1 MRRILPLL
9 MVVLLC
15 TCTGIV
21 RAQYD
26 ARLSQYFM
34 AKPYYNPAVAGATE
48 DLNILALARLE
59 WVGMSGAPMSFF
71 ITSDMPLNIGK
82 TQHGIGLAVYTESI
96 GLFMNTHVGA
106 QYAYKHKL
114 FGGVISG
121 GLQIGL
127 VNQSFDGSKVEM
139 VESEFHQETDAA
151 IPTEQ
156 VSGMGL
162 DLNFGIYYNH
172 KRFYAGFGMTHLP
185 QPELQLDEN
194 AYTYIGRSF
203 NLMGGY
209 NIQLRNPLIEL
220 QPSVFLLT
228 DMQSFHADITARLE
242 YNKMFNGGISYR
254 VNESVGVMF
263 GVKIGRFQ
271 AGYAYD
277 FPITALGRAS
287 SGSHELC
294 LRYAMKLNK
303 TKTGKNRHKSVRIL

>member
-1 MRRILPLL
+1 
-9 MVVLLC
+9 MVVLCC
-15 TCTGIV
+15 TCAGIV

-71 ITSDMPLNIGK
+71 VTSDMPLNIGK

-172 KRFYAGFGMTHLP
+172 KRFYAGFGMTHLT

-254 VNESVGVMF
+254 VTESVGVMF

>member
-1 MRRILPLL
+1 MRRILLL
-9 MVVLLC
+9 MIVLCC
-15 TCTGIV
+15 THASIV
-21 RAQYD
+21 WAQYD

-48 DLNILALARLE
+48 DLNIMALARLE

-71 ITSDMPLNIGK
+71 VTSDMPLNIGK

-106 QYAYKHKL
+106 QYAYKYKL

-172 KRFYAGFGMTHLP
+172 KRFYAGFGMTHLT

-287 SGSHELC
+287 SGSHEVC

>member
-1 MRRILPLL
+1 
-9 MVVLLC
+9 
-15 TCTGIV
+15 
-21 RAQYD
+21 
-26 ARLSQYFM
+26 
-34 AKPYYNPAVAGATE
+34 
-48 DLNILALARLE
+48 
-59 WVGMSGAPMSFF
+59 
-71 ITSDMPLNIGK
+71 
-82 TQHGIGLAVYTESI
+82 
-96 GLFMNTHVGA
+96 MNTHVGA

-172 KRFYAGFGMTHLP
+172 KRFYAGFGMTHLT

-228 DMQSFHADITARLE
+228 DMQSFHVDITARLE

>member
-1 MRRILPLL
+1 
-9 MVVLLC
+9 MVVLCC
-15 TCTGIV
+15 TCVGIV

-71 ITSDMPLNIGK
+71 VTSDMPLNIGK

-162 DLNFGIYYNH
+162 DMNFGIYYNH
-172 KRFYAGFGMTHLP
+172 KRFYVGFGMTHLT

>member
-1 MRRILPLL
+1 MRRILLL
-9 MVVLLC
+9 MIVLCC
-15 TCTGIV
+15 TCAGIV

-71 ITSDMPLNIGK
+71 VTSDMPLNIGK

-172 KRFYAGFGMTHLP
+172 KRFYAGFGMTHLT

>member
-1 MRRILPLL
+1 
-9 MVVLLC
+9 MVVLCC
-15 TCTGIV
+15 TCAGIV

-71 ITSDMPLNIGK
+71 VTSDMPLNIGK

-106 QYAYKHKL
+106 QYAYKYKL

-139 VESEFHQETDAA
+139 VESEFHQKTDAA

-172 KRFYAGFGMTHLP
+172 KRFYAGFGMTHLT

>member
-1 MRRILPLL
+1 
-9 MVVLLC
+9 MVVLCC
-15 TCTGIV
+15 TCAGIV

-34 AKPYYNPAVAGATE
+34 AKPYYNPAVAGAME

-71 ITSDMPLNIGK
+71 VTSDMPLNIGK

-172 KRFYAGFGMTHLP
+172 KRFYAGFGMTHLT

>member
-1 MRRILPLL
+1 
-9 MVVLLC
+9 MVVLCC
-15 TCTGIV
+15 TCAGIV

-48 DLNILALARLE
+48 NLNILALARLE

-71 ITSDMPLNIGK
+71 VTSDMPLNIGK

-172 KRFYAGFGMTHLP
+172 KRFYAGFGMTHLT

>member
-1 MRRILPLL
+1 
-9 MVVLLC
+9 MVVLCC
-15 TCTGIV
+15 TCAGIV

-71 ITSDMPLNIGK
+71 VTSDMPLNIGK

-106 QYAYKHKL
+106 QYAYKYKL

-162 DLNFGIYYNH
+162 DLNFGSYYNH
-172 KRFYAGFGMTHLP
+172 KRFYAGFGMTHLT

>member
-1 MRRILPLL
+1 
-9 MVVLLC
+9 MVVLCC
-15 TCTGIV
+15 TCAGIV

-26 ARLSQYFM
+26 VRLSQYFM

-71 ITSDMPLNIGK
+71 VTSDMPLNIGK

-106 QYAYKHKL
+106 QYAYKYKL

-172 KRFYAGFGMTHLP
+172 KRFYAGFGMTHLT